1 MESAF
6 HAENVGFTPEMATC
20 FSAKR
25 HIFSFKYKKKKCF
38 IFDQIANKSYSKT
51 TYDSKMVLFDRKDL
65 KISNK
70 E

>member
-25 HIFSFKYKKKKCF
+25 HIFSFKYKKK
-38 IFDQIANKSYSKT
+38 NVSYLIKLLT
-51 TYDSKMVLFDRKDL
+51 KVIRKPHMIQKWFYL
-65 KISNK
+65 I
-70 E
+70 ERT